1 MTTPIILYHYN
12 ASPYAWKVR
21 KALGIKGL
29 AWQSVKTPV
38 TLPKPDLVRM
48 TGGYRGVPVMQT
60 GADIFIDSGLILA
73 ELEARWPEPTLY
85 PNGNSGLPQ
94 GLAFW
99 TANWFT
105 TCFQL
110 LAAKIGDK
118 FPDDFKADR
127 KAMFPTID
135 IDTLAAGA
143 EPFGARGAQA
153 AAEFRAHAA
162 LVNEQ
167 LADGRDFLQGPRP
180 SRADIEAGFPLVF
193 VGRVM
198 GDLAWLIKGLDHLAP
213 WFERLEALGEGD
225 RTDLP
230 AEDARRTAAEATPAE
245 TGFDADDPVD
255 IAPGTPVVVKAT
267 DAKRGEVAG
276 EIVGL
281 DVARMSVRR
290 QAEGVGDVVVHFPRA
305 GFRLH
310 AR

>member
-1 MTTPIILYHYN
+1 MTTPIILHHYN

-29 AWQSVKTPV
+29 GWQSVKAPMIM
-38 TLPKPDLVRM
+38 PKPDLVRL
-48 TGGYRGVPVMQT
+48 TGGYRGVPVMQA
-60 GADIFIDSGLILA
+60 GADIFIDSGLIMA

-105 TCFQL
+105 ICFQL

-127 KAMFPTID
+127 KMMFKRLD
-135 IDTLAAGA
+135 IDALARAD
-143 EPFGARGAQA
+143 EPFGEKGAQA
-153 AAEFRAHAA
+153 AAEFRAQAA
-162 LVNEQ
+162 LVSEQ

-180 SRADIEAGFPLVF
+180 SRADIEAAFPLIF
-193 VGRVM
+193 VARLM
-198 GDLAWLIKGLDHLAP
+198 GDLRSLVRGMDALMPWL
-213 WFERLEALGEGD
+213 ERLEAIGEGD
-225 RTDLP
+225 RTDIS
-230 AEDARRTAAEATPAE
+230 ADDARAAAADATPGE

-255 IAPGTPVVVKAT
+255 ITPGTPVVVKAT
-267 DAKRGEVAG
+267 DAERGDVAG

-290 QAEGVGDVVVHFPRA
+290 RAEGVGDVVVHFPRA

-310 AR
+310 AG